1 VVVLAITGPL
11 AGPVGRVVSWIR
23 KPQPAT
29 PEEINSA
36 RNNLQAALS
45 GAWGEKGSEVYEY
58 LPMRVKFTPW
68 SDDAGSQGP
77 HDATDTDAPAEE
89 QSQAGDFD
97 SVADAFSLEP
107 RYRRVVLDEAGAGK
121 TVLVTELQR
130 KLVEA
135 PKPGDPV
142 PVIVPAAAWRPDR
155 QSLLDWLGERLAA
168 DYGWLPV
175 AHARALVARGMVLPI
190 LDGLGEMPRSLRPV
204 AIARIN
210 KHHMYRPLVVT
221 SHEEEYR
228 TAARQNHAAV
238 KGSVAVVMQP
248 LLPEDTLSY
257 LDPTNSGG
265 WADVLGDTDAHA
277 GELAR
282 VLANPLML

>member
-1 VVVLAITGPL
+1 
-11 AGPVGRVVSWIR
+11 
-23 KPQPAT
+23 
-29 PEEINSA
+29 
-36 RNNLQAALS
+36 
-45 GAWGEKGSEVYEY
+45 
-58 LPMRVKFTPW
+58 MRVKFTPW